1 MNTKT
6 VTDKNT
12 KRNRY
17 KRENEQGKQ
26 EKIERRCARREK
38 GEESPMQEE

>member
-12 KRNRY
+12 ERNRY

-26 EKIERRCARREK
+26 EKLKEGAQGEKREK
-38 GEESPMQEE
+38 NPRCKKS